1 MEIIEIENSK
11 YVYARNIF
19 GKYYIPYDLI
29 HRPCPQIILKGGVW
43 EYDTLKFIESEYKGG
58 DIIHAGTFFGDFLP
72 FLSKISKNYNVYA
85 FEPVLENY
93 KCSKLNLKLN
103 NIKNVKLF
111 NKTISSTNEKF
122 FIKTKKDGILLGG
135 ASHVSSAN
143 NYDQLSDGIK
153 IDDLFEKINKC
164 SIIHLDIEGHETHAL
179 LGAKKII
186 NHFKPLLILES
197 AINNSIVKDLLILN
211 KYKFIKK
218 VNDNFILKSES

>member
-1 MEIIEIENSK
+1 MFKIKFEIEQ
-11 YVYARNIF
+11 Y
-19 GKYYIPYDLI
+19 
-29 HRPCPQIILKGGVW
+29 Q
-43 EYDTLKFIESEYKGG
+43 
-58 DIIHAGTFFGDFLP
+58 
-72 FLSKISKNYNVYA
+72 
-85 FEPVLENY
+85 
-93 KCSKLNLKLN
+93 KC
-103 NIKNVKLF
+103 KLF

-143 NYDQLSDGIK
+143 NYDQVSDGIK

-197 AINNSIVKDLLILN
+197 AINSPVLKELLIIN

>member
-1 MEIIEIENSK
+1 M
-11 YVYARNIF
+11 
-19 GKYYIPYDLI
+19 
-29 HRPCPQIILKGGVW
+29 
-43 EYDTLKFIESEYKGG
+43 
-58 DIIHAGTFFGDFLP
+58 
-72 FLSKISKNYNVYA
+72 
-85 FEPVLENY
+85 
-93 KCSKLNLKLN
+93 N
-103 NIKNVKLF
+103 NIKNIQLF
-111 NKTISSTNEKF
+111 NKTVSSTNEKF

-135 ASHVSSAN
+135 ASHVSSVN

-197 AINNSIVKDLLILN
+197 AINSLVLKELLIIN